1 MYEETN
7 KPEQLSDA
15 TVPLYYMYGNG
26 LDYKDGKPHYKEI
39 TTDEEL
45 QIAYKVYE
53 KLNLNPMELTIAIYN
68 LDCNLGK
75 SNIEMDRLY
84 YKFFNEWKDKYSVD
98 LDGKCFKILR
108 KPYDGVVVLT
118 RGIRRG

>member
-26 LDYKDGKPHYKEI
+26 LDYKDSKPRYKEI

-45 QIAYKVYE
+45 QIAYKVYKE
-53 KLNLNPMELTIAIYN
+53 
-68 LDCNLGK
+68 
-75 SNIEMDRLY
+75 
-84 YKFFNEWKDKYSVD
+84 V
-98 LDGKCFKILR
+98 
-108 KPYDGVVVLT
+108 
-118 RGIRRG
+118 